1 MKKMILILIFIM
13 TAGLLIADDLVIVE
27 GNTATAK
34 SKTIIVYDPIKHT
47 QTASNIFMTWAG
59 LSLGSGII
67 ASTSKD
73 PVGSGIGVAN
83 LIYGAVETTLAII
96 NINWTEKTYDQEK
109 ARTVMIEDSG
119 WRAWTGVGHFVT
131 GVALIVL
138 GKNVNVGG
146 KDIDLRGIG
155 IAMALQGSFIS
166 VTNFMNYS
174 IAKDP
179 VNIRDWN
186 AGIEVKFPL
195 YSATF

>member
-131 GVALIVL
+131 GV
-138 GKNVNVGG
+138 NVGG